1 MIIRIAGAILILFG
15 CGYMGYSL
23 TSTHKKTTKDMQDL
37 IAALEYIECELQY
50 RQLPLQD
57 VFKRAATDDGVIKE
71 FFEIFSEEL
80 EGQIAPNVECCMAA
94 ALGKIRDLPNLVKVA
109 IGKLSRCLGHFE
121 LEGQITGLRS
131 VREECKIMLSNHV
144 NNQETRVR
152 NYHTLALCA
161 GAALVIIFL

>member
-15 CGYMGYSL
+15 CGYVGYSL
-23 TSTHKKTTKDMQDL
+23 SSNHKKTTKAMQDL
-37 IAALEYIECELQY
+37 ITALEYMECELQY

-57 VFKRAATDDGVIKE
+57 VFRRAVTDDGVIKK
-71 FFEIFSEEL
+71 FFEYFSEEL
-80 EGQIAPNVECCMAA
+80 EGQIAPNVEFCMVA
-94 ALGKIRDLPNLVKVA
+94 ALEKVRDIPDLAKVA
-109 IGKLSRCLGHFE
+109 ISKLSHCLGRFD

-131 VREECKIMLSNHV
+131 VREECTIMLSNHV
-144 NNQETRVR
+144 SNQETRVR